1 MTHMRP
7 FGKSAQNSGR
17 TAGRFAKGNQHRF
30 RPGQSGNPGGGP
42 KKDIAAEIAQRVFE
56 ENTNAIY
63 RAMLKA
69 LLKGDPEVF
78 AVLAD
83 RAYGNLTQKVEIPGI
98 ENLPDLI
105 AEARKGRGGNPPVEH
120 RFKPGQNG
128 NPGGR
133 PQRDIAAEIARAI
146 FEKNPELIERYSR
159 RLRRGAQE

>member
-1 MTHMRP
+1 MKKNTPQNR
-7 FGKSAQNSGR
+7 GKPGKR
-17 TAGRFAKGNQHRF
+17 RGGVPPVEHRF
-30 RPGQSGNPGGGP
+30 KPGQSGNPGRRP

-56 ENTNAIY
+56 ENGDAIY

-83 RAYGNLTQKVEIPGI
+83 RAYGKLTLKVEIPGP

-105 AEARKGRGGNPPVEH
+105 AEARKRRGGNLPVEH
-120 RFKPGQNG
+120 RFNPGQNG
-128 NPGGR
+128 APGGR

-146 FEKNPELIERYSR
+146 FEKNPEMIERYSR
-159 RLRRGAQE
+159 RFRRREPRG